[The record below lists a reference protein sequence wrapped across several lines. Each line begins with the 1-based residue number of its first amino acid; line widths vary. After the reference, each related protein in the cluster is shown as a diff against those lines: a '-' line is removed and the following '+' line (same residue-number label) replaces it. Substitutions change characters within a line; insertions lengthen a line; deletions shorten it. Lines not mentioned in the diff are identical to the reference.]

1 MLPKVDLL
9 KIRKLGEV
17 VDDSVLFFKQNY
29 RALLKAYFYI
39 CGVFW
44 LAGIVSAMF
53 NQTQISQLQARGESI
68 FSITFILTMVLVFVN
83 YILTALTVLSY
94 ISLYQQDSS
103 KPPTVEEVWSYVKY
117 YILRILGSSVLLL
130 IINALGFLLCIFPGI
145 YLIPV
150 NLLIITVMVIENGGI
165 RYSYDK
171 ARQLLKKNWWQLLS
185 SLLVIT
191 FINVAALIVV
201 CIPVAI
207 IVMLLF
213 FFAHVN
219 HDDVDSL
226 AISFTLSFAQIF
238 YILPVIVVAISY
250 YSFNEQMDDNSL
262 LQRIDM
268 IGTTTPTADNNDL
281 PAEEY

>member
-9 KIRKLGEV
+9 KTRKIGEV

-39 CGVFW
+39 CGIFW

-53 NQTQISQLQARGESI
+53 NQTQMSQLQARGESV
-68 FSITFILTMVLVFVN
+68 FSLTFILTFILVFVN
-83 YILTALTVLSY
+83 YTLTALTTLSY
-94 ISLYQQDSS
+94 VSLYQQDSS

-117 YILRILGSSVLLL
+117 YILRIFGCSVVLL
-130 IINALGFLLCIFPGI
+130 IVNALGFLLCIFPGI

-171 ARQLLKKNWWQLLS
+171 TRQLLRNSWWQLVS
-185 SLLVIT
+185 ALLIVT
-191 FINVAALIVV
+191 FINVAAILLI

-207 IVMLLF
+207 VVMLLF

-219 HDDVDSL
+219 LDNAALL
-226 AISFTLSFAQIF
+226 AVSFTLSFAQIF
-238 YILPVIVVAISY
+238 YILPIIVVAISY
-250 YSFNEQMDDNSL
+250 YSFNEQLNDNSM
-262 LQRIDM
+262 LQRINM
-268 IGTTTPTADNNDL
+268 IGITTPTDNNDL
-281 PAEEY
+281 PAEEH